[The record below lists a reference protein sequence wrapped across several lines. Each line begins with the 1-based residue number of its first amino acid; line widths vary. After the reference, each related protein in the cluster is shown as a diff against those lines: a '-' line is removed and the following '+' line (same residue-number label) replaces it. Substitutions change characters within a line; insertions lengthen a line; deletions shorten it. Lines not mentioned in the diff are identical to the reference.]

1 VSLPVQSRVFL
12 ARHGQ
17 TDYNLKGRFQG
28 QLPVPLD
35 DTGRA
40 QARELA
46 ERAAAYDFTA
56 LWCSPLLRA
65 RETADAIERRLGL
78 TAREDPR
85 LMETDAGDWT
95 DLTFAEVQS
104 QAPEQFAAF
113 LAGDPSFAFPGGES
127 FAEQEVRVGAAIDEV
142 ERGPLPALVVCHGM
156 VIRAAL
162 SARSG
167 EWLPGGQ
174 RVQNGA
180 IVPLS
185 GTGDVQS
192 EAPGSATTTAT

>member
-1 VSLPVQSRVFL
+1 VSLPEQSRVFL

-46 ERAAAYDFTA
+46 ERAAGYDLAA

-78 TAREDPR
+78 SAREDPR

-104 QAPEQFAAF
+104 HTPELLAAF
-113 LAGDPSFAFPGGES
+113 LAGDPGFAFPGGES
-127 FAEQEVRVGAAIDEV
+127 FAEQEVRVAAAIEQI

-185 GTGDVQS
+185 SSGEVQS
-192 EAPGSATTTAT
+192 EVTGSEASTAT

>member
-1 VSLPVQSRVFL
+1 MSLPEQSRVFL

-46 ERAAAYDFTA
+46 ERAAGYGFAA

-65 RETADAIERRLGL
+65 RETADAIELALGL
-78 TAREDPR
+78 KAREDPR

-95 DLTFAEVQS
+95 DLTFAEVQA
-104 QAPEQFAAF
+104 QAPKQFAAF
-113 LAGDPSFAFPGGES
+113 LAGDPGFAFPGGES
-127 FAEQEVRVGAAIDEV
+127 FAQQEVRVAAAIE
-142 ERGPLPALVVCHGM
+142 EIELGPLPALVVCHGM
-156 VIRAAL
+156 VIRAAF
-162 SARSG
+162 SARAG

-180 IVPLS
+180 IVPLNRS
-185 GTGDVQS
+185 GEVHSDLTGS
-192 EAPGSATTTAT
+192 GASTAT